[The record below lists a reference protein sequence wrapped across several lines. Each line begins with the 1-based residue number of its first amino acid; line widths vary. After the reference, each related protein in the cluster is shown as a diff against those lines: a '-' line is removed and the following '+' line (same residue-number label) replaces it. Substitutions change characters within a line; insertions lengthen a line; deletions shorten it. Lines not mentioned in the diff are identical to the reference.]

1 MKNQAS
7 GWTVSS
13 LSMRILAGFG
23 LFAMCGFM
31 AQAQEKRTVFT
42 ESDFHWQAKLAPGQ
56 RESLRNGEMK
66 RRGAVIRPSERD
78 EKGTW

>member
-42 ESDFHWQAKLAPGQ
+42 ESDCSLAGEIWRRVQTPGNHWAQ
-56 RESLRNGEMK
+56 R
-66 RRGAVIRPSERD
+66 
-78 EKGTW
+78 